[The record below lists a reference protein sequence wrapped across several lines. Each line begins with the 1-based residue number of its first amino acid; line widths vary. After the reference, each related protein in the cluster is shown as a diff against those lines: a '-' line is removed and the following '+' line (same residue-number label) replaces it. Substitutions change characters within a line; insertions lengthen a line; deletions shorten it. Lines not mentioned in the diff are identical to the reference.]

1 MFKEPISSLF
11 AGTSIM
17 LTGDQG
23 LLKEDGCVS
32 FSVTKRPYA
41 KRKAMCDMCNNTKR
55 NVTLVSEPMEVLC
68 SKGFIL

>member
-11 AGTSIM
+11 AGTSII

-41 KRKAMCDMCNNTKR
+41 KRKATCDMCNNT
-55 NVTLVSEPMEVLC
+55 TFVS
-68 SKGFIL
+68 G